1 MPNIRGVS
9 LSHLADVG
17 MEKIPSSSAND
28 LVATDVNSTNTIE
41 IDQIINLPRGL
52 IDWNAV
58 VQNIIYNKR
67 D

>member
-1 MPNIRGVS
+1 VPNVRGVS
-9 LSHLADVG
+9 LSHLADVS

-28 LVATDVNSTNTIE
+28 LVVTNVNSTNTIE

-52 IDWNAV
+52 TDWNAV
-58 VQNIIYNKR
+58 VQKIIYKKT